1 MLHNV
6 KDDYVSTIR
15 NHTSQFKNN
24 SFRKLAGNDFKNWPG
39 PLEETWRLSRLGSLS
54 RKKLNPIIPNKNKK
68 PRNELKNIGSVIT

>member
-15 NHTSQFKNN
+15 NHTSKFKNN

-39 PLEETWRLSRLGSLS
+39 PLEETWRLSRLGTLS
-54 RKKLNPIIPNKNKK
+54 RKKLNPIRPNKNKK
-68 PRNELKNIGSVIT
+68 PNNDLKNKSSQN